1 MKQMEFKKVPYEK
14 QEDLIIG
21 YKILLHDQQ
30 VATLEFRN
38 GEWIGAV
45 FTEGHLL
52 TLQKKYEDKV
62 YEWIKLN
69 VQ

>member
-1 MKQMEFKKVPYEK
+1 MYRKEFKKVPYEK
-14 QEDLIIG
+14 QEDLITG
-21 YKILLHDQQ
+21 YKILLKDQQ
-30 VATLEFRN
+30 VATLEFRS

-52 TLQKKYEDKV
+52 TLQNTDEDKV
-62 YEWIKLN
+62 YQWIQLN

>member
-1 MKQMEFKKVPYEK
+1 MHQVDFKKIPYEK
-14 QEDLIIG
+14 QGNLITG

-30 VATLEFRN
+30 VATLEFRS

-45 FTEGHLL
+45 FTKGHLL
-52 TLQKKYEDKV
+52 TLQNKDEDKV

>member
-1 MKQMEFKKVPYEK
+1 MYRKELKKVPYEK
-14 QEDLIIG
+14 QGDLITG
-21 YKILLHDQQ
+21 YKILLQDQQ

-38 GEWIGAV
+38 GDWIGAI

-52 TLQKKYEDKV
+52 TLQNKDEDKV

>member
-45 FTEGHLL
+45 FTEGHLV
-52 TLQKKYEDKV
+52 TLQNK
-62 YEWIKLN
+62 
-69 VQ
+69 

>member
-52 TLQKKYEDKV
+52 TLQNKYEDKV

>member
-1 MKQMEFKKVPYEK
+1 MQRQEFKKVPYER
-14 QEDLIIG
+14 EGDLITG

-45 FTEGHLL
+45 FTEGHVL
-52 TLQKKYEDKV
+52 TLQNKDEDKV

>member
-30 VATLEFRN
+30 VATLEFRH

-52 TLQKKYEDKV
+52 TLQNKYEDKV

>member
-14 QEDLIIG
+14 REDLIIG

-52 TLQKKYEDKV
+52 TLQNKYEDKV